1 MTETLTV
8 CAIDPE
14 RPKTIA
20 YNRRYWCNLYCTSTL
35 EFKNSGLFK
44 VIAVVCL
51 AIAVTKATPVPQ
63 NHIDAVTDF
72 LRNDQLPLGTQES
85 AKVKRRIYEENND
98 RQLKQISL
106 SSLIGDLEQGLFASA
121 LSVNKVLTDKNVNI
135 PEIKSSEHD
144 IQHEVTKRH
153 SEEETE
159 NTESSTKA
167 ASTET
172 VTSETPL
179 THKILLQ
186 TTEKVPEGNG
196 KPAHIVIDRIAIQ
209 PHTGGVAFIP
219 IFELKRTVNA
229 DDQTKDHEIT
239 KITIS
244 KTEITG
250 LANLSA
256 SKLEEVSSST
266 TTATTESLV
275 NSETTTTD
283 ATTLETTTIADSSY
297 STTTT
302 TETTTPTTS
311 TPTST
316 LSSSSTETVVLEAST
331 TPKNIEQLKEAE
343 EELKEKVAEI
353 EAEPIILSA
362 RV

>member
-1 MTETLTV
+1 M
-8 CAIDPE
+8 
-14 RPKTIA
+14 K
-20 YNRRYWCNLYCTSTL
+20 
-35 EFKNSGLFK
+35 LFN

-51 AIAVTKATPVPQ
+51 AIAITKATPVPP
-63 NHIDAVTDF
+63 NHNDAVSDY
-72 LRNDQLPLGTQES
+72 LRNDQLPLGVNES
-85 AKVKRRIYEENND
+85 PKVKRRIYEESND

-121 LSVNKVLTDKNVNI
+121 LSVNKVLSDKNVNI
-135 PEIKSSEHD
+135 PEIKPSEHD

-153 SEEETE
+153 SQEETE
-159 NTESSTKA
+159 NTESTTKA

-172 VTSETPL
+172 ETSEVPI
-179 THKILLQ
+179 THKVLLQ

-256 SKLEEVSSST
+256 SKLEEISSST

-275 NSETTTTD
+275 NGETTTTD
-283 ATTLETTTIADSSY
+283 ATTFETTTIADSSY
-297 STTTT
+297 TTTATTTT
-302 TETTTPTTS
+302 SATATS
-311 TPTST
+311 TPPPST

>member
-1 MTETLTV
+1 M
-8 CAIDPE
+8 
-14 RPKTIA
+14 K
-20 YNRRYWCNLYCTSTL
+20 
-35 EFKNSGLFK
+35 LFK
-44 VIAVVCL
+44 VIALVCL
-51 AIAVTKATPVPQ
+51 AIAVTKATPVPP
-63 NHIDAVTDF
+63 NHNDAVTDF
-72 LRNDQLPLGTQES
+72 LQNDQLPLGIKES
-85 AKVKRRIYEENND
+85 PKVKRRIYEENND
-98 RQLKQISL
+98 RQIKQISL
-106 SSLIGDLEQGLFASA
+106 SSLIGDMEQGLFASA

-135 PEIKSSEHD
+135 PEIKPSEHD
-144 IQHEVTKRH
+144 TQHEVTKRH
-153 SEEETE
+153 SQEETE
-159 NTESSTKA
+159 NTETTTKA

-172 VTSETPL
+172 VTDETPI
-179 THKILLQ
+179 THKVLLQ

-256 SKLEEVSSST
+256 SKLEEISSSA

-275 NSETTTTD
+275 NSE
-283 ATTLETTTIADSSY
+283 ATTIDDTTFETTTNADSTY
-297 STTTT
+297 TTTT
-302 TETTTPTTS
+302 TTTTTS
-311 TPTST
+311 TTDTST
-316 LSSSSTETVVLEAST
+316 STPPSTSSSSSTSSSTETVVLEAST

-343 EELKEKVAEI
+343 EELQEKVAEI